1 MWFGMKN
8 KNMRSKNSNRKN
20 IIVILVLFVATCLLA
35 FIPNQFSHSSKNK
48 AYKVRVLSVDNTN
61 LEQYGIS
68 KVGQQA
74 VRVVFLN
81 GPYKGI
87 IVSGVNY
94 LMGKMELDTV
104 YKKNSVALATPYIVD
119 EQVKN
124 VTLVGIYRLN
134 YELLVLLIFAFA
146 LLLYAGWTG
155 AKALVSF
162 LFSGMMIWN
171 VLLPMFLHGYNPV
184 IVAFIV
190 VIILS
195 AVILFLIGGFTK
207 KAIAAF
213 LGSISGIAVTCI
225 LSLVFTD
232 LFQISGA
239 VKPFTETLLYS
250 GYPHLKITQI
260 FIAGIFMAASG
271 AVMDI
276 SMDVASTIEE
286 IVYHKPDIS
295 KGKLILSG
303 FRVGRSVIGTMTTT
317 LLLAYSSSYM
327 GLLMVF
333 MAQGTPI
340 LQILNLNY
348 VAAEILNT
356 LLGSFSLVLT
366 APLTAFAAG
375 ILYGKSEKME
385 VGYEIKNDN

>member
-1 MWFGMKN
+1 MKN
-8 KNMRSKNSNRKN
+8 KK
-20 IIVILVLFVATCLLA
+20 ITITILVLFVTTCILA
-35 FIPNQFSHSSKNK
+35 LIPNQFSLSQNKK
-48 AYKVRVLSVDNTN
+48 AYKVKVVTVDNTN
-61 LEQYGIS
+61 LEQYGIA

-74 VRVVFLN
+74 IFVEFLN
-81 GPYKGI
+81 GPFKKN

-94 LMGKMELDTV
+94 LTGKMELDTV
-104 YKKNSVALATPYIVD
+104 YKKGDIALATPYIQNGMVI
-119 EQVKN
+119 N
-124 VTLVGIYRLN
+124 ATLVGIYRLN
-134 YELLVLLIFAFA
+134 YELLVFLIFAFA
-146 LLLYAGWTG
+146 LLLYAGWIG
-155 AKALVSF
+155 AKALISF
-162 LFSGMMIWN
+162 VFSGMMIWKI
-171 VLLPMFLHGYNPV
+171 LLPLFLKGYNPV
-184 IVAFIV
+184 IAAFIV

-207 KAIAAF
+207 KALAAF
-213 LGSISGIAVTCI
+213 LGTISGIAITCI
-225 LSLVFTD
+225 LSVVFTH
-232 LFQISGA
+232 LFKISGA

-250 GYPHLKITQI
+250 GYPHLQITQI

-286 IVYHKPDIS
+286 VAYHKPDIS
-295 KGKLILSG
+295 RAKLILSG
-303 FRVGRSVIGTMTTT
+303 LRVGRSVIGTMTTT

-348 VAAEILNT
+348 VAAEMLNT
-356 LLGSFSLVLT
+356 LLGSFALVLT
-366 APLTAFAAG
+366 APLTAFSAG

-385 VGYEIKNDN
+385 VEYEIKNDT

>member
-1 MWFGMKN
+1 MNDIQNNK
-8 KNMRSKNSNRKN
+8 KNMIAT
-20 IIVILVLFVATCLLA
+20 IILFIITCFLA
-35 FIPNQFSHSSKNK
+35 FIPNQISLSRNQK
-48 AYKVRVLSVDNTN
+48 AYKAKVVSVDNTN

-68 KVGQQA
+68 KVGQQSFI
-74 VRVVFLN
+74 VEFLR
-81 GPYKGI
+81 GPDKGI
-87 IVSGVNY
+87 KVSGVNY

-104 YKKNSVALATPYIVD
+104 YKKGDIALATPFIQKGIVT
-119 EQVKN
+119 N
-124 VTLVGIYRLN
+124 ATLVGIYRLN
-134 YELLVLLIFAFA
+134 YEFIVLFIFALA
-146 LLLYAGWTG
+146 LLLYAGWIG

-162 LFSGMMIWN
+162 LFSGMMIWKIM
-171 VLLPMFLHGYNPV
+171 LPMFLKGYNPV
-184 IVAFIV
+184 IVAFVV

-207 KAIAAF
+207 KAVAAF
-213 LGSISGIAVTCI
+213 LGTVSGIAVTCI
-225 LSLVFTD
+225 LALLFTH

-239 VKPFTETLLYS
+239 VKPYTETLLYS
-250 GYPHLKITQI
+250 GYPHLQITQI

-286 IVYHKPDIS
+286 VAFHKQDIS
-295 KGKLILSG
+295 KKKLILSG

-333 MAQGTPI
+333 MAQGTPLI
-340 LQILNLNY
+340 QIVNLNY

-356 LLGSFSLVLT
+356 ILGSFSLVLT

-375 ILYGKSEKME
+375 ILYGRSDKME
-385 VGYEIKNDN
+385 VNFEITNYK